1 MHLRLDDTAELEKLK
16 TLRDSVKELSLSYA
30 ETLEDFKGFS
40 ECLKL
45 TKNLWKEH
53 DKSKLVKIGLTLIA
67 FPEPT
72 PITEIAGASILSI
85 GLVKQ
90 KMINNSLHIEDI
102 YKTFQNVFKNLREIQ
117 QNLARY

>member
-1 MHLRLDDTAELEKLK
+1 MYLRLDDAAELEKLK
-16 TLRDSVKELSLSYA
+16 NLRDSVKELSLSYA

-85 GLVKQ
+85 GLIKQ

>member
-40 ECLKL
+40 ECLKS
-45 TKNLWKEH
+45 TKSLWRACN
-53 DKSKLVKIGLTLIA
+53 KSRLVKIGLTLIA

-72 PITEIAGASILSI
+72 PFSEMIGASVLSV
-85 GLVKQ
+85 GLIQQ
-90 KMINNSLHIEDI
+90 KIRNNSLHIEDV
-102 YKTFQNVFKNLREIQ
+102 YKTFHNVFKNLREIQ
-117 QNLARY
+117 ENLVKY